1 MLLDAIFLIPTLF
14 TYGLILLLICILCFI
29 VVYISHKIYISIYDN
44 LPLAVHHGSMD
55 SVDMRGYINSPVRTQ
70 RSAPHVASSRS
81 QFIHPTTVR
90 IAVNLEPCYLVGI
103 ECDMCPSHRSVT
115 FLCSCDHEAP
125 VCAAVLQRPPDAVRI
140 IRYYDQLHKIPRL
153 KFMLKCNQRPMPSLL
168 RQESSMR
175 ITLDNIMRG
184 RRTSPEHAP
193 PEVDSSTACNPP
205 RP

>member
-81 QFIHPTTVR
+81 QFIHPTTGKS
-90 IAVNLEPCYLVGI
+90 ANCCEFG
-103 ECDMCPSHRSVT
+103 
-115 FLCSCDHEAP
+115 A
-125 VCAAVLQRPPDAVRI
+125 
-140 IRYYDQLHKIPRL
+140 
-153 KFMLKCNQRPMPSLL
+153 LL
-168 RQESSMR
+168 S
-175 ITLDNIMRG
+175 G
-184 RRTSPEHAP
+184 GH
-193 PEVDSSTACNPP
+193 
-205 RP
+205 